1 MFLNSKTYKTVLW
14 KRVQMRRDSWERK
27 WHLLI
32 RNVLNKEFK
41 TLAYRIDVTNYMD
54 LELPAKIMSREP
66 IEKMIVSLY
75 TTVGLNFAKESFQR
89 LKAESQAMLFKKDE
103 PIDGWVAYLRNYAK
117 SKAGYRITSI
127 AESGREQAL
136 KIIRARL
143 EQSVNEGMGADAT
156 ASLIRK
162 GLIEE
167 GQVINQW
174 RALRI
179 ARTEIVTASNQGAM
193 QGAKDTDMPMEKYW
207 IATYDSRTRD
217 THEVMEA
224 QNPKDMDE
232 DFEVGDYMM
241 DSPGDPDGGPEE
253 TINCRCSIAFEVK
266 NI

>member
-1 MFLNSKTYKTVLW
+1 MIRSKTYKKILW
-14 KRVQMRRDSWERK
+14 KRTQMKRDRWERK

-41 TLAYRIDVTNYMD
+41 KLTYRIDVTNYMD
-54 LELPAKIMSREP
+54 LQLPAKIMEREP
-66 IEKMIVSLY
+66 IEKIMVSLY
-75 TTVGLNFAKESFQR
+75 TTVGLNFAKESFQS
-89 LKAESQAMLFKKDE
+89 LKAESQAMIFKAEE
-103 PIDGWVAYLRNYAK
+103 PVDKWVAFLRNYAK
-117 SKAGYRITSI
+117 TKAGKRITSI
-127 AESGREQAL
+127 AESGREQAI
-136 KIIRARL
+136 KIIKTKL
-143 EQSVNEGMGADAT
+143 EQSINEGLGADET
-156 ASLIRK
+156 ARIIRK

-167 GQVINQW
+167 GQIINQW

-193 QGAKDTDMPMEKYW
+193 QGARDTDLPMEKYW

-217 THEVMEA
+217 THEIMEE
-224 QNPKDMDE
+224 QNPKDMEE
-232 DFEVGDYMM
+232 DFQVGDYQM